1 MLVAT
6 FLFTTMNV
14 LVKAVP
20 DIPAVEIVF
29 FRSLISLILSYG
41 LLKRAR
47 VRVLGNNKKW
57 LIARGGVGA
66 IALVLF
72 FITLQN
78 IPLASAVVIQFLSP
92 IFTAIIGIFLVKERV
107 RGWQWVFFAVAFAGI
122 LIVQGFDPRISMLY
136 VVIGIIASLCAGTAY
151 NIIRKLG
158 TSEHPLVV
166 VFYFPLVTLPLTA
179 LYCLFVEW
187 RMPEGIEWLV
197 LLAIGVLTQFAQLFM
212 TKSYQAEAISKVA
225 SLKYIGIIYALGY
238 GFVFFGETFDLVTYA
253 GMALVLAGVIGN
265 MLYTRRVPA
274 GQSSKAG

>member
-29 FRSLISLILSYG
+29 FRSLISLILSYA

-47 VRVLGNNKKW
+47 VRVLGNSRKW
-57 LIARGGVGA
+57 LVARGGVGA

-92 IFTAIIGIFLVKERV
+92 IFTAIIGIFLVREPV
-107 RGWQWVFFAVAFAGI
+107 RGWQWVFFLVAFAGI
-122 LIVQGFDPRISMLY
+122 LVVQGFDQRISMFY
-136 VVIGIIASLCAGTAY
+136 VVIGVIASACAGIAY

-179 LYCLFVEW
+179 IYCIAIDW
-187 RMPEGIEWLV
+187 KTPGGMEWLV
-197 LLAIGVLTQFAQLFM
+197 LLGIGVLTQFAQLFM
-212 TKSYQAEAISKVA
+212 TKAYQAEKVSNVA

-238 GFVFFGETFDLVTYA
+238 GFVFFGETFDMVTYS

-265 MLYTRRVPA
+265 VLYTQRQAKKQAPVT
-274 GQSSKAG
+274 G